1 MNDDRYI
8 VGQLVV
14 QSYSPGA
21 LSSREKKIEKDFA
34 LDKAHFGAF

>member
-8 VGQLVV
+8 VGRLVV
-14 QSYSPGA
+14 QSYLPGA
-21 LSSREKKIEKDFA
+21 LSSCEKNRKKDFA